1 MKQRVLEFQ
10 SERPVFYLVTFQRY
24 FLRKRIKSGSSA
36 RAGNTAVLQPLLP
49 EVSSMLPLV
58 KVAVT
63 VFPLIA
69 NVITSADAKPL
80 DPPVTESSVI
90 SPATNLSC
98 VFPVLPGLRTE

>member
-1 MKQRVLEFQ
+1 MTYLWVTPQRD
-10 SERPVFYLVTFQRY
+10 
-24 FLRKRIKSGSSA
+24 FLRKRKKSGSSA

-49 EVSSMLPLV
+49 EVSVLPFV
-58 KVAVT
+58 KVAVM

-69 NVITSADAKPL
+69 NTITSVDAKPL
-80 DPPVTESSVI
+80 EPPVTESSVI